1 MDDLDLLI
9 EEAAITGELTAGFSP
24 KFLSVQRDPRM
35 VAVIANGMEH
45 RQANVRAQRWTPKEE
60 DFVRQYASWLSDA
73 EMGARLGRS
82 EDAVHIRRERFLSIP
97 GATKR
102 EDWLTGNEVGRR
114 LGLSCSKVVGRWIR
128 AGILPGRM
136 APMDRDIYLVS
147 IDALTRFAV
156 NPENWIYF
164 RTHRVQ
170 DTKLRRL
177 IALRQERWGDEWWTP
192 GQVAAYHGVTGGT
205 VNARI
210 VKGDL
215 PAKRW
220 GNWWIKRSD
229 AVNAQFVMGRG
240 YNTRVEWTEAGDCF
254 LLVARA
260 AGCSY
265 ADIDALAKWAERR
278 AVYRH
283 QVLQRDGTIPRLIS
297 RYSLPVQYDEEDG
310 RLFCDWRL
318 KFPRWAQPIQRFI
331 AGHSTMVDRQR
342 VAKILATW
350 GEWHAPTPEERA
362 DAALWRHW
370 SVTTPATIGHAYEK
384 VQGWGVEPLR

>member
-9 EEAAITGELTAGFSP
+9 EEAAITGELAAGFSP
-24 KFLSVQRDPRM
+24 TFLSVQRDPRM
-35 VAVIANGMEH
+35 VAVIANGME
-45 RQANVRAQRWTPKEE
+45 RQTNVRSMRWTPEE
-60 DFVRQYASWLSDA
+60 EEFVRQHASWLSDT
-73 EMGARLGRS
+73 EIGERLGRS
-82 EDAVHIRRERFLSIP
+82 ETAVHIRRHRFLDVP

-114 LGLSCSKVVGRWIR
+114 LGMPCAKVVGRWIKK
-128 AGILPGRM
+128 GILPGRM
-136 APMDRDIYLVS
+136 APMGRDIYLVS
-147 IDALTRFAV
+147 VDALTRFAV

-170 DTKLRRL
+170 DAKLRRL
-177 IALRQERWGDEWWTP
+177 IALRQKRWEDEWWTP
-192 GQVAAYHGVTGGT
+192 GQVAAYHGVTGSA

-210 VKGDL
+210 AKGQL

-229 AVNAQFVMGRG
+229 ATTVRFVMGQG
-240 YNTRVEWTEAGDCF
+240 YNTLVEWTDASDCF

-260 AGCSY
+260 SGCSY
-265 ADIDALAKWAERR
+265 ADIEALSKWPERR

-283 QVLQRDGTIPRLIS
+283 QALQRDGVIPCLIR
-297 RYSLPVQYDEEDG
+297 RYNLPVQYDEGDG

-318 KFPRWAQPIQRFI
+318 RFPQWAQAIQRFT
-331 AGHSTMVDRQR
+331 AGHCTMVDRQR

-350 GEWHAPTPEERA
+350 GEWYAPTQEERA
-362 DAALWRHW
+362 EAALWRHW
-370 SVTTPATIGHAYEK
+370 SMTTPATIGQVYEK
-384 VQGWGVEPLR
+384 VKGWGVEPLR